1 MPGGLS
7 IGGGGQTPRNML
19 RCVVWFMTPAS
30 ARGLTSFIG
39 VVGMS
44 CGVGKRPGASEAVGA
59 SVGLGRKW
67 GVGTC
72 VGVGTWFTFDFLA
85 FEACLEAFTA
95 FGLLAPEAGSG
106 SSALS
111 VDTFIRWLFACLCRS
126 GDGGSMVSRFDCTGV
141 SLSRKKRHSQRVY
154 CKWQ

>member
-1 MPGGLS
+1 
-7 IGGGGQTPRNML
+7 ML

-30 ARGLTSFIG
+30 ARGLPSFIG

-44 CGVGKRPGASEAVGA
+44 CGVGKRLGASEAGGA
-59 SVGLGRKW
+59 SVGLGGKW

-72 VGVGTWFTFDFLA
+72 VGVGPWFTFDLFKA
-85 FEACLEAFTA
+85 RLEAFTA

-111 VDTFIRWLFACLCRS
+111 VDPFIRWLFACLCRS
-126 GDGGSMVSRFDCTGV
+126 GDGGSMVSRFDRTGV

-154 CKWQ
+154 LQVAMRAYTSDM